1 VLTML
6 PLVIQ
11 TLGGGLDVEE
21 RLAQTLAAHPEIQE
35 KAENV
40 ESESEF
46 FALLPGGRL
55 EGAHLSHFSRAHWIY
70 ALIAAAAFFF
80 VVKLLFEPGKSTV
93 VQILTIAGV
102 TSTVGTISLII
113 FQFIAEWTQGYWVT
127 GRSIVVL
134 LFYIVKF
141 IGFSYY
147 AADDPNNGFLLSFL
161 GYTCG
166 VGLCEELTK
175 IAPVL
180 FVLGEQKKADWRA
193 ACVLGLASG
202 VGFGVAEG
210 ILYSGQYYNG
220 VMSLD
225 IYLVRFISCVA
236 LHATWTAAIAVM
248 ASQNMSGFDTNEGTD
263 YFVHLL
269 FILSVPMILHGLYDT
284 LLKRDMGG
292 LALVVAVGSF
302 AWLVFCIERAR
313 SNDPQPARAR
323 LASAAA

>member
-1 VLTML
+1 ML
-6 PLVIQ
+6 PLVVQ
-11 TLGGGLDVEE
+11 TLGQESETEFEE
-21 RLAQTLAAHPEIQE
+21 RFSRTMAAHPEIE
-35 KAENV
+35 AHKDDI
-40 ESESEF
+40 ESLSDLFE
-46 FALLPGGRL
+46 LLPNGRI
-55 EGAHLSHFSRAHWIY
+55 EGAHLSHFSRVHWLY
-70 ALIAAAAFFF
+70 ALVAAAAFFF
-80 VVKLLFEPGKSTV
+80 VVKLLFEPGRTTTV
-93 VQILTIAGV
+93 QMLTIAAV
-102 TSTVGTISLII
+102 TSTVGIISLIA
-113 FQFIAEWTQGYWVT
+113 FQFIAEWTQGYWMT

-134 LFYIVKF
+134 LFYVVKF

-147 AADDPNNGFLLSFL
+147 AADDPSNGFWLSFL

-175 IAPVL
+175 IVPVL
-180 FVLGEQKKADWRA
+180 FVLGQQKKADWRA

-210 ILYSGQYYNG
+210 ILYSSQYYNG
-220 VMSLD
+220 LMSFD

-236 LHATWTAAIAVM
+236 LHATWTAAVAVM

-269 FILSVPMILHGLYDT
+269 LILSVPMILHGLYDT

-292 LALVVAVGSF
+292 LALVIAVGSF

-313 SNDPQPARAR
+313 SNDPEPVRAR
-323 LASAAA
+323 LVGASA